1 MLAYVTTISESIVK
15 MIEDAVQ
22 WFSYAFD
29 KVTHDPI
36 WMAGAA
42 GIVGF
47 FVLLWI
53 LKRRAS
59 D

>member
-1 MLAYVTTISESIVK
+1 MTTISESIVK

-22 WFSYAFD
+22 WMSYAVD
-29 KVTHDPI
+29 RVTHDPI

-42 GIVGF
+42 GIVLF
-47 FVLLWI
+47 FVLLWV
-53 LKRRAS
+53 LKKRAS